1 MLSKKKSEKLIG
13 DQGLRVDGRK
23 FDELRPIKIEVGTLE
38 KADGSAY
45 IEWGRNKIMA
55 AVYGPREVHP
65 RHLALPD
72 RTLFRC
78 RYHMAPFSTD
88 ERKNPAPSRREI
100 ELSKVIREAVEPSV
114 FTELF
119 PRTGIDVFIEVL
131 QSDGGTRCAGIT
143 VASVALADA
152 GIPLRDL
159 VVACAA
165 GKIDDQVV
173 LDLNDVEDQKGQAD
187 LPVAISPRTGEITLL
202 QMDGIMSSE
211 EYEKALYLA
220 LEGCRQVHAM
230 QREALKKKYAIE
242 QEVAREAAVGEVET
256 SESEVSEAEN
266 QHENEGEATNE

>member
-1 MLSKKKSEKLIG
+1 MSQTKSKRLINEE
-13 DQGLRVDGRK
+13 GLRIDGRK

-45 IEWGRNKIMA
+45 IEWGKNKILA

-78 RYHMAPFSTD
+78 RYHMAPFSTE
-88 ERKNPAPSRREI
+88 ERKSPAPSRREI
-100 ELSKVIREAVEPSV
+100 ELSKVIREAVEPAI

-119 PRTGIDVFIEVL
+119 PRTAIDVFIEVL

-143 VASVALADA
+143 ATSLALADA

-159 VVACAA
+159 IVACAA
-165 GKIDDQVV
+165 GKIDGQIV
-173 LDLNDVEDQKGQAD
+173 LDLDNIEDQKGEAD

-202 QMDGIMSSE
+202 QMDGIMSRE
-211 EYEKALYLA
+211 EYEKALNLA
-220 LEGCRQVHAM
+220 IEGCRQVYAM
-230 QREALKKKYAIE
+230 QQEALKRKYASE
-242 QEVAREAAVGEVET
+242 EVGAKGDD
-256 SESEVSEAEN
+256 
-266 QHENEGEATNE
+266 EGEGLS